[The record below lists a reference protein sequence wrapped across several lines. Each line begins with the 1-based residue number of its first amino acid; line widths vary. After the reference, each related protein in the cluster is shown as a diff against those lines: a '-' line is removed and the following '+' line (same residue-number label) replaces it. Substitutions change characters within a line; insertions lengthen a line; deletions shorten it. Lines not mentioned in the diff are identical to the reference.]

1 MTIIDVMPT
10 TGYYYCDWRNNGK
23 WFVNH
28 CHTKTASQYNVV
40 VLHSNAP
47 MVTTSKEPCTINFK
61 FNSDIPDNAVVIKL
75 DSENLANYPEL
86 FI

>member
-10 TGYYYCDWRNNGK
+10 TGYYYCDWKNDGM
-23 WFVNH
+23 WFINH
-28 CHTKTASQYNVV
+28 CHTKTANQYNAV

-47 MVTTSKEPCTINFK
+47 RITTTTEPSVTSFRLNY
-61 FNSDIPDNAVVIKL
+61 DIPDNAIVIKL

>member
-10 TGYYYCDWRNNGK
+10 TGYYYCDWKNDGL

-28 CHTKTASQYNVV
+28 CHTKTASQYNAV
-40 VLHSNAP
+40 VLYSNAP
-47 MVTTSKEPCTINFK
+47 RITTSKESCTTRFE
-61 FNSDIPDNAVVIKL
+61 FDHGIPDNAVVIKL
-75 DSENLANYPEL
+75 DSANLAAYPEL

>member
-10 TGYYYCDWRNNGK
+10 TGYYYCDCKNDGI

-28 CHTKTASQYNVV
+28 CHTKVANQYNVV

-47 MVTTSKEPCTINFK
+47 MVTTSKELGTINFK
-61 FNSDIPDNAVVIKL
+61 FNSDIPDNAIVVKL
-75 DSENLANYPEL
+75 ESTNLADYPEL

>member
-10 TGYYYCDWRNNGK
+10 TGYYYCDWKNDGI

-28 CHTKTASQYNVV
+28 CHTKVANQYNAA

-47 MVTTSKEPCTINFK
+47 RITTSKELCTTRFR
-61 FNSDIPDNAVVIKL
+61 FAHDIPDNAIVIKL
-75 DSENLANYPEL
+75 DSTNLADYPEL